1 MSLEHSIW
9 IDRKRPL
16 PTWGCA
22 PGGTDGAA
30 LAPFVRDRGAA
41 KDPSWGA
48 LVAEFLLLCRGE
60 AWCEAPTQGRK
71 EPKEAS

>member
-1 MSLEHSIW
+1 MLRWAPASS
-9 IDRKRPL
+9 

-30 LAPFVRDRGAA
+30 LAPFVRDRGSA
-41 KDPSWGA
+41 KDLSWGA
-48 LVAEFLLLCRGE
+48 LVTEFLLLCRGE